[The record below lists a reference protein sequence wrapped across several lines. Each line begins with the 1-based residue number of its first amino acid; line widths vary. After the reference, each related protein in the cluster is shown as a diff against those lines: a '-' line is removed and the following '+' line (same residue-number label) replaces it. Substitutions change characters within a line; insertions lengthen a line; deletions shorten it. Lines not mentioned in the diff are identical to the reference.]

1 AGHRPAGQPILTTV
15 IARHGPGWPNAAIR
29 LRTHPDRTDRPT
41 DPYQPSPATRP
52 VPTARLGL
60 VSAGCAG
67 AGRSISAAPAS
78 RPAMAA
84 RALSPRG
91 DVGVRMSW
99 RTGGPGRIAG
109 RDAGV
114 RRRGTGKAG
123 VRWPAAGRRLPSAS
137 AAVAAVT
144 GSCVTAAGGRRAS
157 ARDAAHAR

>member
-1 AGHRPAGQPILTTV
+1 
-15 IARHGPGWPNAAIR
+15 
-29 LRTHPDRTDRPT
+29 
-41 DPYQPSPATRP
+41 
-52 VPTARLGL
+52 
-60 VSAGCAG
+60 
-67 AGRSISAAPAS
+67 
-78 RPAMAA
+78 MAA

-114 RRRGTGKAG
+114 RRKGTGKAG

-157 ARDAAHAR
+157 ARDAAHAKPGIGGVSWGAGPFAGTAAPPAEAFCLRIRSTLPPGRYAAASQAAIARAGFPLTPCAFRWQGAAGLIGA